1 MKKLLI
7 SMFILVATIC
17 SLTVV
22 NAATPN
28 ETLKNYVENG
38 VVLNGKSYNI
48 TADQR
53 VQMDRFLATNQ
64 LTETQVNTVIAKSN
78 EAIALLEKED
88 TSDLSKIPVSV
99 KTQVVNLAK
108 EAGNTLNVNVKV
120 NFENNT
126 VIITDLSGNVIGT
139 TLYANNKLP
148 FTGTDVA
155 MYVAVASILIIS
167 VAMIY
172 SLKKGL
178 LNSEN

>member
-38 VVLNGKSYNI
+38 VVINGKTYNI
-48 TADQR
+48 TAEQK
-53 VQMDRFLATNQ
+53 VQMDRFLATNE
-64 LTETQVNTVIAKSN
+64 LTEAQVNTAISKSK
-78 EAIALLEKED
+78 EAVALLEKED
-88 TSDLSKIPVSV
+88 TSDLSKISTSV
-99 KTQVVNLAK
+99 RTQVINLAK
-108 EAGNTLNVNVKV
+108 EAGNTVGVNVKV
-120 NFENNT
+120 DSTNKS
-126 VIITDLSGNVIGT
+126 VILSDLSGNVIGT
-139 TLYANNKLP
+139 TSYANNKLP
-148 FTGTDVA
+148 FTGTDIA

-167 VAMIY
+167 VAMIF